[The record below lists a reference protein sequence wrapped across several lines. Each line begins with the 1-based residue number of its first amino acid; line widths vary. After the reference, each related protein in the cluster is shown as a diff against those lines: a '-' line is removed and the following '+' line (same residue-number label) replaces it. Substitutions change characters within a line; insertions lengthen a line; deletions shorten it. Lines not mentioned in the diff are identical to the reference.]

1 MKARGFTLI
10 EILLVSVVA
19 AVLLCVAYA
28 GYAPYAHRARVAH
41 AVGEIGEIYMKAET
55 FDLNNRRYP
64 TSLVEIGMD
73 GKLDPWGNPY
83 QFLSFDGIEGNGPK
97 RKFRSAVPV
106 NSSFDVYSMGP
117 DGSTATPF
125 TAAPGQDDIVMA
137 GDGTYFGKAG
147 DYGQ

>member
-1 MKARGFTLI
+1 MELMI
-10 EILLVSVVA
+10 VSVVA
-19 AVLLCVAYA
+19 AVLLCMAYA
-28 GYAPYAHRARVAH
+28 SYGHWIERARTAR
-41 AVGEIGEIYMKAET
+41 AIGEIGAIYMKAET

-64 TSLVEIGMD
+64 TSLVELGMD
-73 GKLDPWGNPY
+73 DMLDPWGNPY

-97 RKFRSAVPV
+97 RKFRSSVPV
-106 NSSFDVYSMGP
+106 NMTFDVYSMGP

-137 GDGTYFGKAG
+137 GDGTYFGRAG